1 MESQQTIKLK
11 GTKRLFLK
19 LGTCSRTLAH
29 IVNRE
34 FGHLNNDHE
43 RALDPMAGGIL
54 QQGYQCGMLW
64 GVSMAVGAEAYRRTD
79 NLDNA
84 IALSIKAT
92 QLVVESLIKRV
103 DSIDC
108 GDISECDWQSKKS
121 IAKHMITGKVFFCFK
136 LVEKWAPE
144 AIEVAYEGL
153 SFDQN
158 LLPDHCISCASEVA
172 RKMGATDEEMVMM
185 SGFAGGIGL
194 SGDACGAL
202 GAAIWMKTLKE
213 LIRKNKKPGLSNP
226 IWDKQLKDFYEA
238 TDYEMLCNK
247 ITGKQFET
255 LDEHTEFIKNGGCEK
270 LIYILAQSESSR

>member
-1 MESQQTIKLK
+1 METKQAPKLK

-19 LGTCSRTLAH
+19 LGTCSRTLAF

-34 FGHLNNDHE
+34 FGHINKDHE
-43 RALDPMAGGIL
+43 KALDPLAGGIL

-79 NLDNA
+79 NLDKA
-84 IALSIKAT
+84 MALSIKAT
-92 QLVVESLIKRV
+92 QLVVESLIKRA

-121 IAKHMITGKVFFCFK
+121 VAKYMITGKAFFCFK
-136 LVEKWAPE
+136 LVERWAPE
-144 AIEVAYEGL
+144 AIETAYKGL

-158 LLPDHCISCASEVA
+158 LLPDQCTSCASELVK
-172 RKMGATDEEMVMM
+172 KMGGSEEEMVMVA
-185 SGFAGGIGL
+185 GFAGGIGL

-202 GAAIWMKTLKE
+202 GAAIWHKTVSE
-213 LIRKNKKPGLSNP
+213 LIRKNKKTGMSNP
-226 IWDKQLKDFYEA
+226 MWDKQLADFYEA

-247 ITGKQFET
+247 IAGQQFET

-270 LIYILAQSESSR
+270 LIETLAQS